1 MLVGALGPS
10 RGLLR
15 DCEIFAKVR
24 LKLYCDLISH
34 LAEEQGAVLGAVKL
48 GPVAL
53 HQLHPLQRL
62 VQRSEVLLQT
72 LVGSKQGSS
81 KRFFLSKARVSMCDG
96 KMLNV

>member
-1 MLVGALGPS
+1 MTGHSKHSPAGHWSLCQYWHQWTRARYQVIRWAGGQCPI
-10 RGLLR
+10 G
-15 DCEIFAKVR
+15 
-24 LKLYCDLISH
+24 H

-72 LVGSKQGSS
+72 LVGSEQGS
-81 KRFFLSKARVSMCDG
+81 K
-96 KMLNV
+96 